1 MRITLDL
8 QGCQAQ
14 SADRGM
20 GRYSMM
26 LAQTMARQAIGG
38 GRDHEISIVLNNNL
52 PVRARS
58 VMRAFR
64 DLVPRERIHVFDV
77 PQGTAEALP
86 HSAWRA
92 RAGERIREQ
101 YLSAL
106 KPDFVHISSLFEGWA
121 DEATQSVGMSD
132 GRVDFGTA
140 ITLYDLIPQIRPDV
154 YLRDPKLR
162 DWYYRKLAGLKNAEL
177 LLGISAF
184 STAEAESVLQL
195 PAHKAVNISSAIDS
209 IFMPRPLSPADRQAL
224 RERYGITRDFVM
236 YTGGIDPRKNIEGLI
251 EAFSRLPLPLRKK
264 YQLAVVCKIRPEDR
278 VNLQALAKRVQLEA
292 GALVL
297 TDFVPDDDLVSLYN
311 DATLFTFPSLYEGFG
326 LPVLE
331 AMTCG
336 TPVIGSNN
344 SSIPEVIGRE
354 DALFDASS
362 IDAITAKLAEVLDNE
377 NMRRDLAAYGLE
389 RAKQFSWETTASR
402 TFDAF
407 EQAHERRQQASRI
420 VHACASPGPSRTHT
434 LRRPRLA
441 LVTPL
446 PPDKTGIA
454 DYASELLP
462 ELTRHYQVDIVSISK
477 VEDPWALGNCQIRSL
492 DEFEAHAQD
501 YDHILYQFGNSSFH
515 AHMFALLE
523 RFPGVVVLHDF
534 FLSGAVNYLNNTGQ
548 RGTLARALYLSH
560 GYPALADYD
569 PGNPHSTIL
578 KYPLNKQVLDDAT
591 GVIVHSRYSQ
601 ALADQWYGKGLAR
614 DWAVIPHL
622 RALVD
627 VKREAARQALAIAPE
642 TFLTCSFGLLART
655 KLNHELLQAWI
666 ASPLGK
672 QGTGHLVFV
681 GLNDE
686 GAYGQELERMIAASG
701 CADRIRITGFASPS
715 LYRQY
720 LAAADMAVQLRT
732 QSRGETSGTILDCL
746 AHGLP
751 TIINAN
757 GSAGELPEQAL
768 VKMPDTFTVEMLGTH
783 IAALHRDGA
792 ARAALSL
799 EGRKHIQTAHHPYEI
814 GQAYRDALERFAA
827 DTPQARA
834 RQIIADISRIAIAG
848 LPDAGDM
855 AAAAR
860 AIALNQQ
867 QPVSPAQLL
876 IDISCL
882 RTAKGETT
890 GTDTQALKQLLL
902 TQIPGYRVEFVY
914 VIDGRYHY
922 ACRDACRLLNLP
934 ENLFVDV
941 DEEIDTHPGDML
953 IRLED
958 AAHHQPLPFFSLLCA
973 RNRRVGVHIHV
984 LRARNG
990 KSDAGDDPLQ
1000 IGQPQWLESVAQVAD
1015 SVSASEAAAAIIAP
1029 ALALPL
1035 PGTLACPPLAQ
1046 ADGLLAEQIV
1056 TIVNARAQT
1065 LATQ

>member
-8 QGCQAQ
+8 QACQAQ

-26 LAQTMARQAIGG
+26 LAQTLARQAISG

-58 VMRAFR
+58 VMNAFR

-86 HSAWRA
+86 GSAWRA

-106 KPDFVHISSLFEGWA
+106 KPDFVHIASLFEGWA
-121 DEATQSVGMSD
+121 DEATHSVGQSD
-132 GRVDFGTA
+132 QRTDFGTA
-140 ITLYDLIPQIRPDV
+140 ITLYDLIPLMRPEI

-162 DWYYRKLAGLKNAEL
+162 DWYYRKLASLKNADV

-184 STAEAESVLQL
+184 STNEAVSVLQL
-195 PAHKAVNISSAIDS
+195 PAHRAVNISSAIDT
-209 IFMPRPLSPADRQAL
+209 IFLPRTLDNAARQTL
-224 RERYGITRDFVM
+224 RNRYGITRDFVM

-251 EAFSRLPLPLRKK
+251 EAYARLPLALRRQ

-278 VNLQALAKRVQLEA
+278 VNLQALAKRVQLEV
-292 GALVL
+292 GDLVL

-311 DATLFTFPSLYEGFG
+311 DATLFVFPSQYEGFG

-344 SSIPEVIGRE
+344 SSIPEVIGRD

-362 IDAITAKLAEVLDNE
+362 IDAITAKLAEVLE
-377 NMRRDLAAYGLE
+377 NGNLRRELAAHGLVQ
-389 RAKQFSWETTASR
+389 AKRFSWDETASR

-407 EQAHERRQQASRI
+407 EQAHERRQQQSRAWAGGALPASS
-420 VHACASPGPSRTHT
+420 VPHA

-446 PPDKTGIA
+446 PPAKSGIA

-462 ELTRHYQVDIVSISK
+462 ELTRHYQVDIVSASSI
-477 VEDPWALGNCQIRSL
+477 EDPWALGNCQIRSP
-492 DEFEAHAQD
+492 EWFMQHGQD

-515 AHMFALLE
+515 AHMFEMLE

-534 FLSGAVNYLNNTGQ
+534 FLSGVVNYLNNTGQ
-548 RGTLARALYLSH
+548 RGAFARALYHSH
-560 GYPALADYD
+560 GYPALADFDAAD
-569 PGNPHSTIL
+569 PHAAIW
-578 KYPLNKQVLDDAT
+578 KYPLNKQVLDDAA
-591 GVIVHSRYSQ
+591 GVIVHSRHSQ
-601 ALADQWYGKGLAR
+601 TLAEQWYGPGFAR

-622 RALVD
+622 RALAD
-627 VKREAARQALAIAPE
+627 VKREQARTALGIAPE
-642 TFLTCSFGLLART
+642 AFLTCSFGLLAPT
-655 KLNHELLQAWI
+655 KLNHELLQAWL

-672 QGTGHLVFV
+672 NGAGRLVFV

-701 CADRIRITGFASPS
+701 CAERVSITGFASNS
-715 LYRQY
+715 IYRQY
-720 LAAADMAVQLRT
+720 LAAADIAVQLRT
-732 QSRGETSGTILDCL
+732 RSRGETSGTILDCL

-768 VKMPDTFTVEMLGTH
+768 VKMPDAFTVQMLTEH
-783 IAALHRDGA
+783 ISALYGDSER
-792 ARAALSL
+792 RSALAL
-799 EGRKHIQTAHHPYEI
+799 QGRNYIQTAHHPYEI
-814 GQAYRDALERFAA
+814 GQAYHSALQRFAH
-827 DTPQARA
+827 DTPQARS
-834 RQIIADISRIAIAG
+834 RRTIADISRIAIEG
-848 LPDAGDM
+848 FPDAGDI

-860 AIALNQQ
+860 AISLNEQS
-867 QPVSPAQLL
+867 PACPAQLL
-876 IDISCL
+876 IDVSCVRAARGATNDAVEHALKALL
-882 RTAKGETT
+882 RT
-890 GTDTQALKQLLL
+890 QV
-902 TQIPGYRVEFVY
+902 PGYRVELIHAV
-914 VIDGRYHY
+914 DGRHHY
-922 ACRDACRLLNLP
+922 AWADACRLLDLP
-934 ENLFVDV
+934 ERLFADA
-941 DEEIDTHPGDML
+941 DAEIDSHPGDVL
-953 IRLED
+953 IRLET
-958 AAHHQPLPFFSLLCA
+958 AAHPQPLPFFSLLCA
-973 RNRRVGVHIHV
+973 RNRGVHVHVHV
-984 LRARNG
+984 LDARENNDHADDALHIG
-990 KSDAGDDPLQ
+990 KA
-1000 IGQPQWLESVAQVAD
+1000 QWLESVAQVAD
-1015 SVSASEAAAAIIAP
+1015 CISASDAAMP
-1029 ALALPL
+1029 VLSRALAQPIAGGLR
-1035 PGTLACPPLAQ
+1035 CPPLLQ
-1046 ADGLLAEQIV
+1046 SKGTLEKQIMTIV
-1056 TIVNARAQT
+1056 TEHAETPVNG
-1065 LATQ
+1065 